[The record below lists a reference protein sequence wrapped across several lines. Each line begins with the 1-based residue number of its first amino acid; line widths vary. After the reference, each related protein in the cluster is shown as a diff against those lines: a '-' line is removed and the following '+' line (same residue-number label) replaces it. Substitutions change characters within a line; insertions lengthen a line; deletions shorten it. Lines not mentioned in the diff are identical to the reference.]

1 VTTDKDPSVFRRLD
15 RDRLAE
21 PRWRLGRLG
30 AVALGIVAVG
40 LTLGV
45 AELVAQLGNWFGVFH
60 LTASPFSALGAT
72 FIYFTPEW
80 LKEFGIRLFG
90 QSDKVALAVSMTGTF
105 LILGAVIGLVG
116 RRRPRWAVGIA
127 VVLIVITGV
136 AVITRPNSTVADLI
150 PTVIGGLVGVWF
162 LVTGLRV
169 ALLDPRTG
177 VAPAAT
183 SEARA
188 DTSAD
193 AAETRDAT
201 PGTPKAAASKAAS
214 SKTAASKTGASNSS
228 GATAAGT
235 AGGSGSVDR
244 RHFLRFAGIGALAAA
259 AAGILSRWVPSTADV
274 EASRA
279 AVTLPTVSDSQPPV
293 VSQSSGG
300 GATPSGTG
308 SGSAPATTATT
319 GSATG
324 GATGGGSTG
333 TSPGTVSGQGAP
345 VDVNPPVPGITPY
358 VTSAGDFYRVDTA
371 FVVPRVTTDAWKLKI
386 HGLVDNPFEI
396 TFADLL
402 ALPQIERMVTLTC
415 VSNEVGGPLAG
426 NAAWQGVR
434 VADLLAKAKPQPTA
448 DCVYSSSADGFTVTT
463 PLAVLTDG
471 RDAMLAIGMNGA
483 PLPLEHGFPVRMVVP
498 GLYGYVSA
506 TKWVVDLELTTF
518 SEVTAYWTERGWAPQ
533 APIKTASRIDVPKLG
548 ADISPGAVPVAGV
561 AWAQH
566 RGISKVEVQVDDGPW
581 AAAVLSGTVSA
592 DTWRQWVYTWQ
603 ATSGKH
609 LLRVRAT
616 DGTGALQTAAVHDVI
631 PDGATG
637 YHTVEVKV
645 S

>member
-1 VTTDKDPSVFRRLD
+1 MTTDKDPSVFRRLD
-15 RDRLAE
+15 RNRPAE

-90 QSDKVALAVSMTGTF
+90 QNDKVALAVSMTGTF
-105 LILGAVIGLVG
+105 LILGAIIGLVG

-177 VAPAAT
+177 VAPAAS

-201 PGTPKAAASKAAS
+201 AGTSKAAA
-214 SKTAASKTGASNSS
+214 SKTAASKNAASKSP
-228 GATAAGT
+228 GGTAART
-235 AGGSGSVDR
+235 AAASGSVDR

-293 VSQSSGG
+293 VSQSSGA
-300 GATPSGTG
+300 GATSSGTA

-324 GATGGGSTG
+324 GGSTG
-333 TSPGTVSGQGAP
+333 SSPGTVSGQGAP

-434 VADLLAKAKPQPTA
+434 VADLLAKAKPQSTA

-483 PLPLEHGFPVRMVVP
+483 
-498 GLYGYVSA
+498 A
-506 TKWVVDLELTTF
+506 
-518 SEVTAYWTERGWAPQ
+518 A
-533 APIKTASRIDVPKLG
+533 ASRARL
-548 ADISPGAVPVAGV
+548 PGPNG
-561 AWAQH
+561 
-566 RGISKVEVQVDDGPW
+566 G
-581 AAAVLSGTVSA
+581 SGTL
-592 DTWRQWVYTWQ
+592 R
-603 ATSGKH
+603 
-609 LLRVRAT
+609 LRVG
-616 DGTGALQTAAVHDVI
+616 D
-631 PDGATG
+631 
-637 YHTVEVKV
+637 EVGRRP
-645 S
+645 